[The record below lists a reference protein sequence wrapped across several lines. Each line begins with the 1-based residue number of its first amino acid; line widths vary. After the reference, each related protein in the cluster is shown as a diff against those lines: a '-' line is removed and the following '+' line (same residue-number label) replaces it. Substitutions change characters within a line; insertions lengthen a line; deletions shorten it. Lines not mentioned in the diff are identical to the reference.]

1 MASVNRR
8 PARVSALVHPATHLG
23 PKAVNPRRQPS
34 HLSVSLVHTS
44 DDDKSR
50 RSAKSSNT
58 STEDASLVS
67 NKATLSDTPS
77 RLALL
82 QGKTSSGESSN
93 AEGWF
98 DRSNNQVHRDAAA
111 SPYADSDPPFFMRN
125 SSSSQSPP
133 DAAQQQHLA
142 QLWQNSGVH
151 MLPHR
156 PGLMELGTDGNS
168 NEEYRSVIDD
178 LTVENQKLKRRLK
191 KYEKLHDSHLK
202 DEKLFEIRVHGL
214 PVDKKRELEE
224 MLKTFASNIHTPTG
238 TEFPASGYE
247 GLIPTLNTRKT
258 TSSLTSQFP
267 SDSAYASMS
276 ASGQGS
282 LAPSASDSKHSRFAP
297 TAKSRHQNIQSYLHR
312 IPEGLMAQQ
321 NPTVMSEHTK
331 QKVVVKRLE
340 QIFAGKGAAAGP
352 HHQALQQQDVSQ
364 SAAHADRSAWK
375 ELGRAAPNEGV
386 REAPIMETETE
397 DPMDSTTSNPTR
409 LEDAQQAE
417 QLRKEQIGERD
428 FSNGSPDHSQRPT
441 RPLDLDPDRAQ
452 VPAENLR
459 YIRHLGF
466 SPLDLDST
474 QSPQDGHGWIYLNV
488 LINMAQLHTLNVT
501 ADFVRK
507 SLADLS
513 DRLEVSHDGR
523 KVRWKFRGQPKVLL
537 GSSTYPHNSSDEDEG
552 GTSPRKRVKLA
563 NPSDTG
569 ILRSSSYQRGATSR
583 WRSRPHSS
591 KLLYTP
597 LFYHRDA
604 SDDNET
610 SSTEGEDDNMSTGFQ
625 QHMAGDS
632 SGMTGSGV
640 RTTTTNSKRKEK
652 REDGPII
659 FYNNARFLTDLSGD
673 SGPPDT
679 TSVPMYK
686 LADVQPIGKPQVA
699 TSGKTL
705 ESRGPLSRVSH
716 PPESMDLDEAS
727 PSSEV
732 QLAFTSLPTPT
743 MAAPSAAFS
752 PNLEASGIGG
762 VYPADHFAVTVQT
775 RQTRTNPRQ
784 SPKALPSRLAK
795 ILQAR
800 KRSRAAHPSI
810 ATQIIG
816 VKRVDRSPSV
826 LPPALCYL
834 QSDEEDD
841 TASDYSTSSSA
852 HPGARHASTAPQSL
866 GIPDHH
872 SESEAS
878 VSSSDDSDNESDGS
892 LDLLAAVRAMD
903 PEGVM
908 AREREYDSHM
918 AERLAEDIPAGSS
931 AATAGGRGGSG
942 FNSPGS
948 EVGGV
953 AYRKRAG
960 GMGGG
965 F

>member
-1 MASVNRR
+1 MAAVNRQPAQSRNPVQRAMLPGPR
-8 PARVSALVHPATHLG
+8 PG
-23 PKAVNPRRQPS
+23 NPRRQPS
-34 HLSVSLVHTS
+34 HLSVSLVHNS
-44 DDDKSR
+44 EDEQSR

-58 STEDASLVS
+58 SNEDASLVS

-77 RLALL
+77 RLAFL

-98 DRSNNQVHRDAAA
+98 DRSNNQVHQGAA
-111 SPYADSDPPFFMRN
+111 SSYADNDPPFFMRN
-125 SSSSQSPP
+125 SSSSRSPP
-133 DAAQQQHLA
+133 DTEQQHHLA
-142 QLWQNSGVH
+142 QLWQNNGNH
-151 MLPHR
+151 LLPHR

-224 MLKTFASNIHTPTG
+224 MLRNFASNMHTPTSTG
-238 TEFPASGYE
+238 FPTNSYE
-247 GLIPTLNTRKT
+247 GLVPALNTHKT

-312 IPEGLMAQQ
+312 IPEGLMPQQ

-331 QKVVVKRLE
+331 QKVVVSRLE

-364 SAAHADRSAWK
+364 SAAHADRSAMK
-375 ELGRAAPNEGV
+375 EQGRAARNEGV
-386 REAPIMETETE
+386 REAPIMDKETE
-397 DPMDSTTSNPTR
+397 DPMDSTTNRPTK
-409 LEDAQQAE
+409 LEESAQAE
-417 QLRKEQIGERD
+417 QLRKEQISQQD
-428 FSNGSPDHSQRPT
+428 FSSGSPDHSQRPT

-466 SPLDLDST
+466 SPLDLDSSR
-474 QSPQDGHGWIYLNV
+474 SPQEGHGWIYLNV

-501 ADFVRK
+501 ADFVRR

-513 DRLEVSHDGR
+513 DRLEVSNDGR
-523 KVRWKFRGQPKVLL
+523 KVRWKGRSQKSTSDSLRD
-537 GSSTYPHNSSDEDEG
+537 STYARNSSDEDEAG
-552 GTSPRKRVKLA
+552 RSPRKRVKLA
-563 NPSDTG
+563 DRNDAS
-569 ILRSSSYQRGATSR
+569 IARSRGAASQ
-583 WRSRPHSS
+583 WGSRPDSS

-597 LFYHRDA
+597 LFYHQQD
-604 SDDNET
+604 SDESEP
-610 SSTEGEDDNMSTGFQ
+610 SSSEGEGENMSMGFQ

-640 RTTTTNSKRKEK
+640 LTTTTNSKKKEK

-686 LADVQPIGKPQVA
+686 LADVQPIGKPQA
-699 TSGKTL
+699 APGSKML
-705 ESRGPLSRVSH
+705 ESRGPLSQVNI
-716 PPESMDLDEAS
+716 PPESMNLDEES

-732 QLAFTSLPTPT
+732 ELDFTSLPTPT
-743 MAAPSAAFS
+743 MAAPSAAIS
-752 PNLEASGIGG
+752 PTLEASGIGG

-775 RQTRTNPRQ
+775 RQTRTTPRQ
-784 SPKALPSRLAK
+784 SPRPVPSRLAK
-795 ILQAR
+795 VLQAR
-800 KRSRAAHPSI
+800 KRDRAAHRSI
-810 ATQIIG
+810 ATQILGI
-816 VKRVDRSPSV
+816 KRVDRLPSA

-834 QSDEEDD
+834 QSNSSEEDD
-841 TASDYSTSSSA
+841 TASNYSSSSIA
-852 HPGARHASTAPQSL
+852 HPGAPHVSTAPHSL
-866 GIPDHH
+866 GLLDHR
-872 SESEAS
+872 SDSEAS
-878 VSSSDDSDNESDGS
+878 LLSSDESDNESDGS
-892 LDLLAAVRAMD
+892 LDLLAAARAMD

-918 AERLAEDIPAGSS
+918 AERLAEEIPAGSS
-931 AATAGGRGGSG
+931 AATAGRRGGSG

-948 EVGGV
+948 EIGGV
-953 AYRKRAG
+953 GYRKRAG
-960 GMGGG
+960 GMVGG